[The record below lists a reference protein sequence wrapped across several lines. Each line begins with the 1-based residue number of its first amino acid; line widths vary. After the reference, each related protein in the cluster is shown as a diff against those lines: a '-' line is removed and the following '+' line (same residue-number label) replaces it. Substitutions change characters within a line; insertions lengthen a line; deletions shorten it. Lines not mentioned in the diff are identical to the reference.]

1 MKFVA
6 DTMLEKLARWLR
18 LIGNDVVYDSSKSL
32 KELVEIS
39 NSEDR
44 VFLTRRKS
52 FPEGIAPVTLYDLC
66 SENFDV
72 QMKRV
77 IAQFGLDVDTKLF
90 TRCVDCNVEIQK
102 VVDKEAV
109 KNRIPHR
116 SWEGFT
122 EFYEC
127 PKCKKVFWKGAHI
140 TNTMNKLKRILDT
153 GEKYGTENCKN

>member
-32 KELVEIS
+32 KELVDIS
-39 NSEDR
+39 NNEER

-52 FPEGIAPVTLYDLC
+52 FPEVITPVTLYDLC
-66 SENFDV
+66 SEDFDE

-77 IAQFGLDVDTKLF
+77 IAQFGLDINAKLF
-90 TRCVDCNVEIQK
+90 TRCVECNVEVEK
-102 VVDKEAV
+102 VNDKETI
-109 KNRIPHR
+109 KNRVPHR
-116 SWEGFT
+116 SWAGFT

-127 PKCKKVFWKGAHI
+127 PKCKKVFWKGSHI
-140 TNTMNKLKRILDT
+140 INTMNKLSRILD
-153 GEKYGTENCKN
+153 KKI

>member
-18 LIGNDVVYDSSKSL
+18 LIGNDVVYDSYKPL
-32 KELVEIS
+32 KELVDIS
-39 NSEDR
+39 NSEER

-52 FPEGIAPVTLYDLC
+52 FPESITPVTLYDIC

-77 IAQFGLDVDTKLF
+77 IAQFSLDINAKLF
-90 TRCVDCNVEIQK
+90 TRCVECNVEVEK
-102 VVDKEAV
+102 VIDKETV
-109 KNRIPHR
+109 KDRVPQR

-140 TNTMNKLKRILDT
+140 INTMKKLSRILD
-153 GEKYGTENCKN
+153 KKI